1 MAAKP
6 KQSDMNK
13 QLKDLVY
20 WEEFALHL
28 PRIRQPHIDI
38 IKREVRDNIAGQ
50 KQALF
55 NKWLQLYSKPSW
67 EDVIEALEKVD
78 QETLAS
84 KLCTNLSKAYALQSS
99 RSKSAVP
106 RTPYALQSSHNKSVV
121 PRTPEVHEQVT
132 HNAVVNVPG
141 NVVDDLKEF
150 NLQFINI
157 TAELRSEVESKV
169 NDDTKFFK
177 HLVKKVEQNQA
188 FDIDFQSVHTVDDF
202 FRKIRPHYSF
212 LDSHLIFTLIS
223 SISELSKEIKSKA
236 DEYRKKIEQ
245 FMKKTEI
252 ISLQEQ
258 LECYFQSFEKDTKV
272 KVVIA
277 LENAWGKQSV
287 WLVRQLVQQLLCL
300 EHPEQCQWFRITK
313 KCLLLTL
320 SASKCLTVSLLENSK
335 QKLQFMRLV
344 GVISLQTGDY
354 SLLKEEEN
362 EMFSFENSLIQAMIE
377 DNIEAV
383 QFLIEKVKV
392 KVDAQTDQSVVTT
405 TPDQLY
411 QKESVSTH
419 LLNEL
424 FYTFT

>member
-1 MAAKP
+1 
-6 KQSDMNK
+6 MNYQK
-13 QLKDLVY
+13 
-20 WEEFALHL
+20 
-28 PRIRQPHIDI
+28 I
-38 IKREVRDNIAGQ
+38 IKN
-50 KQALF
+50 
-55 NKWLQLYSKPSW
+55 
-67 EDVIEALEKVD
+67 
-78 QETLAS
+78 
-84 KLCTNLSKAYALQSS
+84 
-99 RSKSAVP
+99 
-106 RTPYALQSSHNKSVV
+106 
-121 PRTPEVHEQVT
+121 
-132 HNAVVNVPG
+132 
-141 NVVDDLKEF
+141 
-150 NLQFINI
+150 
-157 TAELRSEVESKV
+157 
-169 NDDTKFFK
+169 
-177 HLVKKVEQNQA
+177 
-188 FDIDFQSVHTVDDF
+188 
-202 FRKIRPHYSF
+202 
-212 LDSHLIFTLIS
+212 
-223 SISELSKEIKSKA
+223 KA
-236 DEYRKKIEQ
+236 DEYREKIEQ
-245 FMKKTEI
+245 FMKKTKI

-258 LECYFQSFEKDTKV
+258 LDCYFQSFEKDTKV

-277 LENAWGKQSV
+277 LENAWGRQSV
-287 WLVRQLVQQLLCL
+287 WLVRQLVKQLLCL